1 MISIVGIKLVAAAAA
16 AAAADDDDDDDDDDI
31 DDVVGDLNADSAAM
45 VLFLS

>member
-1 MISIVGIKLVAAAAA
+1 MISIVGIKLVA